1 MQEDVCIFQTEH
13 SESVVVEM
21 KTTVNDKSDEV
32 IRLLIDPRRD
42 LSNPEEQTVSSPCVS
57 QEIIN
62 LCEPT
67 SAEDQV
73 FAQCSD
79 GSAQEILVYMII
91 PLYPF
96 RNCSLIVW
104 VSYAIAQKKLLT

>member
-1 MQEDVCIFQTEH
+1 MKSLAQGNADSDLGYESSVELQSPHPVQEDVCIFQTEH

-42 LSNPEEQTVSSPCVS
+42 LSNPEEQTVSSPSDS
-57 QEIIN
+57 QEIID

-67 SAEDQV
+67 SEEDQV
-73 FAQCSD
+73 FS
-79 GSAQEILVYMII
+79 
-91 PLYPF
+91 
-96 RNCSLIVW
+96 
-104 VSYAIAQKKLLT
+104 